1 MTIDEK
7 LARLRV
13 HRNNVHRYR
22 RLLSTRL
29 SDLEREFLSKRL
41 SEEQIA
47 IDALSA
53 TTFPFSINLGGPTPG
68 SESRAV

>member
-1 MTIDEK
+1 MTTDEK
-7 LARLRV
+7 LARLRA

-29 SDLEREFLSKRL
+29 SEREFLMKRL

-47 IDALSA
+47 IDALST
-53 TTFPFSINLGGPTPG
+53 TTFPFSLNLDGPITG
-68 SESRAV
+68 AASRVA

>member
-1 MTIDEK
+1 MTTDEK
-7 LARLRV
+7 LARLRF

-29 SDLEREFLSKRL
+29 SDQREFLIKRL

-47 IDALSA
+47 IDALST
-53 TTFPFSINLGGPTPG
+53 TTFPFSLNLDGPPPG
-68 SESRAV
+68 AASRVA

>member
-1 MTIDEK
+1 MTTDEK
-7 LARLRV
+7 LARLRA

-29 SDLEREFLSKRL
+29 SDLEREFLMKRL

-47 IDALSA
+47 IDALST
-53 TTFPFSINLGGPTPG
+53 TTFPFSLNLDGPITG
-68 SESRAV
+68 AASKVA

>member
-1 MTIDEK
+1 MTTDEK
-7 LARLRV
+7 LARLRA

-29 SDLEREFLSKRL
+29 SDIEREFLSRRL
-41 SEEQIA
+41 SEEQTA

-53 TTFPFSINLGGPTPG
+53 ATRPFSLNLDGQN
-68 SESRAV
+68 SSSASKVA

>member
-1 MTIDEK
+1 MTMDEK
-7 LARLRV
+7 LARLRA

-29 SDLEREFLSKRL
+29 SDLEREFLSRRL

-53 TTFPFSINLGGPTPG
+53 TTFPFSLSLGGPYPG
-68 SESRAV
+68 SASTVA

>member
-1 MTIDEK
+1 MTTDDK
-7 LARLRV
+7 LARLRA

-53 TTFPFSINLGGPTPG
+53 TTFPFSLDLGSPTPG
-68 SESRAV
+68 AGCGVA